1 MILGVVT
8 ISCCGDDNVLEP
20 EEPIIVGQSIT
31 TGTTQVDAEPQD
43 IYIIFDRDVVVGRE
57 DAIFFEPAVAAEV
70 STEGTIL
77 TIRTLEGMNYE
88 CDYLLT
94 IGKGAV
100 RDALT
105 GGENRER
112 VIGFQT
118 KRGPYVPPIDP
129 VTVLAMPSATMSAQ
143 NVYDFLWAN
152 YGLKTLSSASLNEYL
167 TIDESEWVYRWTQRR
182 PAILNVDYKYLFVS
196 PSPQLDYSS
205 IEDEIE
211 NWWNANGL
219 VSASWHWMVPPKEGV
234 KNSYTTEG
242 SATVVRPYN
251 MLTEGTWE
259 HELMMADLEE
269 MASILLA
276 YKEKGIPVLWR
287 PLHEAAG
294 TKYTELNGKPW
305 FWWGLDG
312 ADAYRALWQTMF
324 EFFESKGVTNLI
336 WVWNT
341 QLNDID
347 YYPGDEYVDMIA
359 CDIYNALSPSRAVT
373 VWESATKQFP
383 HRMVALCKLGRMCE
397 MPLQMNYGAMWSYFM
412 PWYDNNNNLSE
423 SFAHEYATIEWWR
436 AAFEDPRVLSRE
448 DMPSL
453 K

>member
-1 MILGVVT
+1 MLLGVVVT
-8 ISCCGDDNVLEP
+8 SCCGEGDVLTP
-20 EEPIIVGQSIT
+20 EVPLIVGQSIT

-43 IYIIFDRDVVVGRE
+43 IYIIFDREVVVGKE
-57 DAIFFEPAVAAEV
+57 DAIFFEPAVATEIVA
-70 STEGTIL
+70 EGTIL
-77 TIRTLEGMNYE
+77 TIKTLERMNYE

-100 RDALT
+100 KDALT
-105 GGENRER
+105 GGENSER

-118 KRGPYVPPIDP
+118 KRGPYVPPSDP
-129 VTVLAMPSATMSAQ
+129 VTVLAMPSATRSAQ

-167 TIDESEWVYRWTQRR
+167 EINECEWVYRWTQRY

-196 PSPQLDYSS
+196 PSTYMDYST

-211 NWWNANGL
+211 DWWDANGL

-234 KNSYTTEG
+234 RNNYTTEG
-242 SATVVRPYN
+242 SATVVRPSN

-259 HELMMADLEE
+259 HEMMMADLEE

-276 YKEKGIPVLWR
+276 YKNKGIPVLWR

-294 TKYTELNGKPW
+294 TKYTEVNGKPW

-324 EFFESKGVTNLI
+324 EFFKSKGVTNLI

-341 QLNDID
+341 QMNDVD
-347 YYPGDEYVDMIA
+347 YYPGDEYVDIIA
-359 CDIYNALSPSRAVT
+359 CDIYNAISVSKVST
-373 VWESATKQFP
+373 VWESATAQFP
-383 HRMVALCKLGRMCE
+383 HRMVSLCELGRMCD
-397 MPLQMNYGAMWSYFM
+397 MSVQLDNSITWSYFM
-412 PWYDNNNNLSE
+412 PWYDNSNDLSE
-423 SFAHEYATIEWWR
+423 GFVHQYATIDWWR
-436 AAFEDPRVLSRE
+436 AAFEDRRVLSRE